1 MWRSIKKSKPEIG
14 LRVKVKHWV
23 TGAGAPE
30 ADGWESV
37 GTLRSNGTWSVALN
51 DAKTVD
57 YRPVTHW
64 DYI

>member
-1 MWRSIKKSKPEIG
+1 MWRSIKRSKPEIG

-37 GTLRSNGTWSVALN
+37 GTLRPDGNWSILQN